1 MTLRRIARFTLLLW
15 MIGSWALTGY
25 ILARHPFAQPL
36 VERSAAEARVA
47 FQVAMTRTVT
57 ADWLIPRL
65 ADATRND
72 RPDDITLYLDLAKE
86 HHVSLPG
93 ALIAEAQDVV
103 ATHEGKLATAKDCAI
118 CAFDTTQ
125 CSSLTLIGACALPV
139 EMSPVGD
146 VAALGRAAVAAVK
159 GDEVDTLDAG
169 LALVGLAASGLV
181 IVTGGESAVAK
192 AGATF
197 LRVGRKTRALSA
209 RMVDALWDMVRGLIH
224 WNRIPAVLSRKAPLE
239 SAVDGVRMARLT
251 AAAKDVGRI
260 ADNTSVGETL
270 DLMQHADTVEDLGRI
285 ARVSDVA
292 GKDTRKVMKVLGRDA
307 FRLLLRVSDLAAA
320 AIGLVALVLA
330 QTVGMLAGFLRMT
343 LRRLAREP
351 RRRRPRGTVA

>member
-1 MTLRRIARFTLLLW
+1 MTLLRIARFTLLLW
-15 MIGSWALTGY
+15 MMGSWALTGY
-25 ILARHPFAQPL
+25 VLARHPFAQPL
-36 VERSAAEARVA
+36 VERTTAEARVA
-47 FQVAMTRTVT
+47 FQVAMARTVT

-65 ADATRND
+65 ADATARD
-72 RPDDITLYLDLAKE
+72 RPDDIILYLDLAKE

-93 ALIAEAQDVV
+93 TLIEEAQDVV
-103 ATHEGKLATAKDCAI
+103 AAHEGKLATAKDCAI
-118 CAFDTTQ
+118 CAFDITQ
-125 CSSLTLIGACALPV
+125 CSSLTLIGACAMPV

-146 VAALGRAAVAAVK
+146 VTALGRAASAWAS

-209 RMVDALWDMVRGLIH
+209 RMVSALWEMVSGLIY
-224 WNRIPAVLSRKAPLE
+224 WDRIPAVLSRKAPLE
-239 SAVDGVRMARLT
+239 SAVDGVMMARLT
-251 AAAKDVGRI
+251 TAAKDVGRI
-260 ADNTSVGETL
+260 ARNTSTGETL
-270 DLMQHADTVEDLGRI
+270 DLMRHADTVEDLGKI

-292 GKDTRKVMKVLGRDA
+292 GKDTRKVMTVLGRDA

-320 AIGLVALVLA
+320 AIGLVGLVLA
-330 QTVGMLAGFLRMT
+330 QTVGMLVGLLRMT
-343 LRRLAREP
+343 LHRLAREP